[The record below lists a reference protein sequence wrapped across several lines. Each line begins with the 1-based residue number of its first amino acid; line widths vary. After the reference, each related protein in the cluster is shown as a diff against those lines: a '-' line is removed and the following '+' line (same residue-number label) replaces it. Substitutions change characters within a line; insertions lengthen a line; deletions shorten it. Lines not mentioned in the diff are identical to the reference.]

1 MPLRDGS
8 MGLNS
13 VPSLELTYPQPKV
26 YLKMIF
32 PLPNVRSVSS
42 LEGMNVHVK
51 HHPLQKNV
59 ESGVESFTYH
69 DWTLWKIRGI
79 PSDPPQLKFE
89 SSASVSGQLMPTQSM
104 RYRQKFHLR
113 VKNNLWVVKKTQ
125 APNMDVSKNR
135 GMFTPKMD
143 GENNGTPYE
152 QMDDLG
158 GNTPYFWKHPY
169 LPQCL

>member
-13 VPSLELTYPQPKV
+13 VPSLELTHPQPKV

-42 LEGMNVHVK
+42 LEGMNVHDK

-69 DWTLWKIRGI
+69 DWTLWKIQGI

-89 SSASVSGQLMPTQSM
+89 IVCLGFRATHADPVDELSTKIPSSSQKQSLS
-104 RYRQKFHLR
+104 RQK
-113 VKNNLWVVKKTQ
+113 N
-125 APNMDVSKNR
+125 SSS
-135 GMFTPKMD
+135 
-143 GENNGTPYE
+143 
-152 QMDDLG
+152 
-158 GNTPYFWKHPY
+158 
-169 LPQCL
+169 